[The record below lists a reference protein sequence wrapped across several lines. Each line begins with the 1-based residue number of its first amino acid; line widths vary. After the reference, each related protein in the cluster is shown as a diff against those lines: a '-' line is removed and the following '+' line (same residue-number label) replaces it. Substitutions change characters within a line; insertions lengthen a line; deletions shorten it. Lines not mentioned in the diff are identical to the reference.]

1 LTADLRRAGDAL
13 SPTAPFEIAPR
24 HAGALRLLAP
34 PPAQTLSVIPDRRLT
49 GGLVVRAS
57 RISGP
62 TRLP

>member
-1 LTADLRRAGDAL
+1 LTADLPRAGDAL
-13 SPTAPFEIAPR
+13 APTALFEIMQR
-24 HAGALRLLAP
+24 HAKALRLLAP
-34 PPAQTLSVIPDRRLT
+34 PAAQTLGVIPARRLT